1 MSFFD
6 KISKAVE
13 SVTPTIKEY
22 TGKVAD
28 MVQRNVNKVGVPSG
42 KPDTSPGLVPPPMTQ
57 PQETGYQQ
65 PNPQQAGYQQPVA
78 QPIGYQQSA
87 LQQPGSSA
95 SIPPLQS
102 YQEQQY
108 QSPPHSPQQVSLQSP
123 YSPPSQQALQQLPAS
138 SIQQDSN
145 QVPYR
150 QEAVTKNPIPQS
162 SMYPRS
168 RVPPPPPPPSRRYS
182 QRSPAV
188 SGITDHTQQVQ
199 SGQETPQPCSSTP
212 LPPPQKKSSLVPPPP
227 PPPLS
232 PLSVEP
238 QSPEDHQV
246 AEQVQ
251 SPPVQSCSVQS
262 PPPIPPK
269 PMDTSSLLQ
278 EDHSADQSKL
288 SVPYG
293 SGRITDGEMRRSLLE
308 LIEKK
313 LLWRKKA
320 AEEMTISDVSSSGH
334 YDHRCNQQNA
344 ICYDWRL
351 IWRNDVS

>member
-28 MVQRNVNKVGVPSG
+28 MVQKNVNKVGGQSG
-42 KPDTSPGLVPPPMTQ
+42 KPVTSPGLVPPPTTQ

-65 PNPQQAGYQQPVA
+65 SDP

-102 YQEQQY
+102 YQEEQY
-108 QSPPHSPQQVSLQSP
+108 QPPPHSSQQVSLQSP
-123 YSPPSQQALQQLPAS
+123 YSPPSQQAFQQLPTS
-138 SIQQDSN
+138 GIQQDSN

-150 QEAVTKNPIPQS
+150 QEAVTTNPIPQS

-182 QRSPAV
+182 RSPAE
-188 SGITDHTQQVQ
+188 SGITDHTQPVQ
-199 SGQETPQPCSSTP
+199 SVQETP
-212 LPPPQKKSSLVPPPP
+212 LPPPQKKSSLIPPPP

-278 EDHSADQSKL
+278 EDHSAGQSRL

-293 SGRITDGEMRRSLLE
+293 SGVITDGEMRRSLLE

-320 AEEMTISDVSSSGH
+320 AEEMTISEVSSSGH